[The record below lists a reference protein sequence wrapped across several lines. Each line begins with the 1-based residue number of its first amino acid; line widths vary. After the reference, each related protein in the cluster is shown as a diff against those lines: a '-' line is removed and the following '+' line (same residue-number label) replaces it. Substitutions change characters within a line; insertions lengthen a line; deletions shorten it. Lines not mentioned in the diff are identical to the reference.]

1 MKQCT
6 NLINFRRESKNSWV
20 TPRFEIHG
28 TVVAFMIK
36 KASKTN
42 QIFLIVDCVEE
53 NNHHKTQAYKFSS
66 FEKAV
71 MVARDYFTQV
81 FFEST
86 PNSTLCIMEQ
96 LMQIVDIKEKI
107 GNPIKYIIGT
117 SFGTLYWY
125 NKYWILDEKERRK
138 QLDG

>member
-6 NLINFRRESKNSWV
+6 NLINFRRESNNSWV

-28 TVVAFMIK
+28 TTVAFMIK

-42 QIFLIVDCVEE
+42 QIFLIVNCVED
-53 NNHHKTQAYKFSS
+53 NKHHRTHTYKISS
-66 FEKAV
+66 FEKAI
-71 MVARDYFTQV
+71 MVACDYFTQL
-81 FFEST
+81 FFELT

-96 LMQIVDIKEKI
+96 LMQIVDTKVKND
-107 GNPIKYIIGT
+107 NPIKYVIRTPI
-117 SFGTLYWY
+117 GTLYWY

-138 QLDG
+138 